1 MCRELAHEVTRRGT
15 LIREIAAC
23 ITSTAA
29 VLALITFAAC
39 CVLAC
44 AGIPIEDTP
53 AHLGFTKRN
62 AK

>member
-1 MCRELAHEVTRRGT
+1 MTRRGT